1 MTTAWPFDDAT
12 MRSIRKV
19 FEDVQIE
26 NKMSSEAFWNSLS
39 YEDKCDAFQA
49 VVSRI
54 HKGELVE
61 GRSYRGMLYDVFGF
75 KEDMYARGMDCGYL
89 DLHNSIDILKDKKK
103 LETVLVHSDPIIK
116 NMGENVD

>member
-1 MTTAWPFDDAT
+1 MSKPWPFDDAT
-12 MRSIRKV
+12 MESIRRAMEEV
-19 FEDVQIE
+19 TTE
-26 NKMSSEAFWNSLS
+26 NEMSSEAFWDSLS
-39 YEDKCDAFQA
+39 YEDKCNAFQA

-75 KEDMYARGMDCGYL
+75 KEDMYDRGMDCGYM
-89 DLHNSIDILKDKKK
+89 DLHNSIMVQEIRKNL
-103 LETVLVHSDPIIK
+103 TFPVHSDPIVK